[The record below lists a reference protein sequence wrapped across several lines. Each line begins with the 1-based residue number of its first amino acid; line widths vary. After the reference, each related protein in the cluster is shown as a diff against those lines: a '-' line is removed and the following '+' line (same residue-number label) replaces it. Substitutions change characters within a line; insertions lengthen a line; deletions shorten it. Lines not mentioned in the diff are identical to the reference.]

1 MNISLTAELDE
12 LIAEKVKSGMYHSSS
27 EVVRE
32 ALRLLKERDELK
44 QLRLRELQ
52 TDIEIGKLKDA
63 RDGRSKAFDGAAIK
77 SEGRKRLEQRKKKSA

>member
-1 MNISLTAELDE
+1 MNISLTAELEE

-52 TDIEIGKLKDA
+52 TDIEVGLKDA
-63 RDGRSKAFDGAAIK
+63 REGRTRAFDASAIK
-77 SEGRKRLEQRKKKSA
+77 SDGRKRLEQRKKKAA